1 MLNITKFFTS
11 KNEKKGEAVNFQRF
25 VEEKPLQRPVEEI
38 LSNLIER
45 PSSEEAIS
53 LSEEEIVE
61 SARKLGYP

>member
-1 MLNITKFFTS
+1 MLDITKFFTP
-11 KNEKKGEAVNFQRF
+11 KNEKKDEAVNFQRF